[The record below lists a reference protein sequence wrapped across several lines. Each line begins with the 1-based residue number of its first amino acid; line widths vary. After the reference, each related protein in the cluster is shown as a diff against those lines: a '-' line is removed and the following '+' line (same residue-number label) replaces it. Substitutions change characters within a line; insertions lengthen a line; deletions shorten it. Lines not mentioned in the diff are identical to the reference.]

1 MNSRQFLVIAAA
13 FAIGCSGA
21 PKQADPTQP
30 VEPSQSAGPDDIVL
44 SVPGM
49 H

>member
-1 MNSRQFLVIAAA
+1 MSSRQFLVIATA

-21 PKQADPTQP
+21 PQP
-30 VEPSQSAGPDDIVL
+30 SIPAGPDDIVL